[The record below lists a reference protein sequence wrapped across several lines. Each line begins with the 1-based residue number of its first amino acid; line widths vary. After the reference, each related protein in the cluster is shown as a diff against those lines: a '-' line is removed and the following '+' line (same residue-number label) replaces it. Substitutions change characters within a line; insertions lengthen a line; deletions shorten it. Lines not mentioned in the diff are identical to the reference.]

1 MKNVPEVE
9 SQYVESF
16 PNTKSS
22 PSLVTIAE
30 LPLLQA
36 ISTITFPSMDENLIR
51 KIGIKEAIKPHQY
64 LLLGDIII
72 SYETLQKESL
82 AQRKE
87 FHDHL
92 SHLILHSILHL
103 IGYDHQEE
111 KMAIKMESLEI
122 KILKKLGLPNPYIN

>member
-1 MKNVPEVE
+1 
-9 SQYVESF
+9 
-16 PNTKSS
+16 
-22 PSLVTIAE
+22 L
-30 LPLLQA
+30 
-36 ISTITFPSMDENLIR
+36 DENLIR
-51 KIGIKEAIKPHQY
+51 KSGLKKAIGSFDY
-64 LLLGDIII
+64 LLLGDVII
-72 SYETLQKESL
+72 SYETVKKESL